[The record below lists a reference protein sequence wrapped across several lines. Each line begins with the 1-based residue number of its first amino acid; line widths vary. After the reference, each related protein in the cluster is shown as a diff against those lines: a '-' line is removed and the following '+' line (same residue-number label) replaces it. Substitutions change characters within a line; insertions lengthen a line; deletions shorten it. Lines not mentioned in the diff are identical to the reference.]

1 MKQRIHFVDVAKGML
16 ILMVIATH
24 IDGITSN
31 SGLDTKKLWI
41 MGGVFAI
48 VGGASSCKHSSY
60 LMVLLLISESLLS
73 VF

>member
-31 SGLDTKKLWI
+31 SGLDTKTLRTL
-41 MGGVFAI
+41 GG
-48 VGGASSCKHSSY
+48 GDS
-60 LMVLLLISESLLS
+60 LLLGLLLHAS
-73 VF
+73 ILRT

>member
-31 SGLDTKKLWI
+31 SGLDTKKNKVITMIKLTHTVNF
-41 MGGVFAI
+41 G
-48 VGGASSCKHSSY
+48 K
-60 LMVLLLISESLLS
+60 
-73 VF
+73 

>member
-41 MGGVFAI
+41 IGGD
-48 VGGASSCKHSSY
+48 S
-60 LMVLLLISESLLS
+60 LLLGLLLHAS
-73 VF
+73 ILRT

>member
-41 MGGVFAI
+41 IGG
-48 VGGASSCKHSSY
+48 GGDS
-60 LMVLLLISESLLS
+60 LLLGLLLHAS
-73 VF
+73 ILRT

>member
-1 MKQRIHFVDVAKGML
+1 MKQRIHFFDVAKGML

-41 MGGVFAI
+41 IGG
-48 VGGASSCKHSSY
+48 GDS
-60 LMVLLLISESLLS
+60 LLLGLLLHAS
-73 VF
+73 ILRT

>member
-41 MGGVFAI
+41 IGG
-48 VGGASSCKHSSY
+48 GDS
-60 LMVLLLISESLLS
+60 LLLGLLLHAS
-73 VF
+73 ILRT